1 MKPTPAAARMTCLIG
16 VLPVAVQ
23 APQSSTVVLQWDSTV
38 LQAIRDT
45 KPVPPMVARDLA
57 IVHTCMFD
65 AWEAYDRTAVGT
77 RLGEALRPP
86 QAEWTTRWQAKGA
99 AASAVQRSNDAA
111 ALRFAGSHLGG
122 SSSVRSGIREENE

>member
-23 APQSSTVVLQWDSTV
+23 APQSAGVVLQWDSTV
-38 LQAIRDT
+38 LQAIGDT

-65 AWEAYDRTAVGT
+65 AWAAHD
-77 RLGEALRPP
+77 
-86 QAEWTTRWQAKGA
+86 RWQAKGA
-99 AASAVQRSNDAA
+99 AASAVQRSDDAA